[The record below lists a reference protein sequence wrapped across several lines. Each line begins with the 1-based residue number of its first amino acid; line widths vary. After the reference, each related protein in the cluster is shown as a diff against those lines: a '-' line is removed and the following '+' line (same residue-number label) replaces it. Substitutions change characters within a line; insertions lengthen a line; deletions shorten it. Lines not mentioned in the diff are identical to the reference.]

1 MHTED
6 IRGMLDLMTQG
17 AFCVEDNI
25 ITCVNRAA
33 AARLITQGSCV
44 TELLHT
50 GKEEYAEFTQGCL
63 YLTLCV
69 GGSHCGASVTRLRN
83 ADIFVLEQDADHA
96 ELQAMALAAR
106 ELRNPLSSIMTIA
119 DNLFPMADRNADPE
133 MRLQMAQINRGLF
146 QMLRVIGNMSDA
158 ARYSCET
165 PSRQEVRDVTALM
178 DDIFR
183 SAAELIRHG
192 GLELT
197 YKGPEKSVYCLVD
210 AEKLERAVY
219 NILSN
224 AMKFTP
230 KGGAIDAKM
239 VLHGSKLRLSVQD
252 TGSGISP
259 ELRSSVHSRFLRQ
272 PGLEDGR
279 FGIGLGMVL
288 IRATASAHGGTVLID
303 QSADCGTRITM
314 TLDVRRTVGNTL
326 SSGILKVDYAGE
338 RDHGLIELSDVLP
351 PEAFH

>member
-6 IRGMLDLMTQG
+6 IRGMLDLMTQA
-17 AFCVEDNI
+17 AFCVRDNTI
-25 ITCVNRAA
+25 ICVNQAA
-33 AARLITQGSCV
+33 AARLIAEGSRV
-44 TELLHT
+44 SDLLYT

-63 YLTLCV
+63 YLTLSV
-69 GGSHCGASVTRLRN
+69 GAEHCGASVTRLQD
-83 ADIFVLEQDADHA
+83 ADVFVLEQDADHT

-106 ELRNPLSSIMTIA
+106 ELRSPLASIMTIA
-119 DNLFPMADRNADPE
+119 DNLFPLADQSADE
-133 MRLQMAQINRGLF
+133 DLRRQMAQINRGLF

-158 ARYSCET
+158 ARYAVET
-165 PSRQEVRDVTALM
+165 PSRQETRDVTALTEE
-178 DDIFR
+178 IFR

-197 YKGPEKSVYCLVD
+197 YQGPEKSVYCLVD
-210 AEKLERAVY
+210 AEKLERAIY

-230 KGGAIDAKM
+230 KGGTIAAKM

-252 TGSGISP
+252 NGSGIAQ
-259 ELRSSVHSRFLRQ
+259 ELRGSVHNRFLRQ

-288 IRATASAHGGTVLID
+288 IRSTAAAHGGTVLID
-303 QSADCGTRITM
+303 HPADCGTRITM
-314 TLDVRRTVGNTL
+314 TLDIRRTGGNTL

>member
-6 IRGMLDLMTQG
+6 IRGMLELMTQA
-17 AFCVEDNI
+17 AFCVKNNRI
-25 ITCVNRAA
+25 ICVNQPA
-33 AARLITQGSCV
+33 AARLIEEGSCV
-44 TELLHT
+44 SDLLFT

-63 YLTLCV
+63 YLTLQI
-69 GGSHCGASVTRLRN
+69 GAEHYGASVTRLQD
-83 ADIFVLEQDADHA
+83 ADVFVLEQDADHA

-119 DNLFPMADRNADPE
+119 DNLFPVADRDADPE

-158 ARYSCET
+158 ARYACET
-165 PSRQEVRDVTALM
+165 PSRQEVRDVTALTEE
-178 DDIFR
+178 ILR

-197 YKGPEKSVYCLVD
+197 YTGPGKSVYCLVD
-210 AEKLERAVY
+210 AEKLERAIY

-230 KGGAIDAKM
+230 RGGHIDAKM
-239 VLHGSKLRLSVQD
+239 ILQGSKLRLSVQD
-252 TGSGISP
+252 TGSGIAP
-259 ELRSSVHSRFLRQ
+259 ELRGSVHSRFLRQ

-288 IRATASAHGGTVLID
+288 IRSTASAHGGTVLID
-303 QSADCGTRITM
+303 HPTDSGTRITM
-314 TLDVRRTVGNTL
+314 TLDVRRTAGNSL
-326 SSGILKVDYAGE
+326 SSSILKVDYTGE

-351 PEAFH
+351 PEIYK